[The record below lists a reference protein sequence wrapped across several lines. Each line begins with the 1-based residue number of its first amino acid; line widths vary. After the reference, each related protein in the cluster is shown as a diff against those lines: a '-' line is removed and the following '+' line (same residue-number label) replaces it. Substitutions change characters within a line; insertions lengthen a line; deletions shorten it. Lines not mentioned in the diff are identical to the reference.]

1 MKAENLGF
9 KESVEFLADRAKLDI
24 PQNSDDKEELPK
36 LEELYSKVKE
46 MRVALESIYTDYTKK
61 LNTK

>member
-1 MKAENLGF
+1 MSKVF
-9 KESVEFLADRAKLDI
+9 
-24 PQNSDDKEELPK
+24 PK